1 MNAIAYK
8 IVEFNE
14 TSQKEGETI
23 MSGIVRDVYDN
34 IYPKT
39 ETGIKEMPYEIE
51 LRHFNVSGFKKIYF
65 EFEIS
70 FEDAEKFRTSKYN
83 F

>member
-1 MNAIAYK
+1 MNAIAFK

-14 TSQKEGETI
+14 ASQREGETI
-23 MSGIVRDVYDN
+23 MTGIVRDVYDN

-39 ETGIKEMPYEIE
+39 ETGINEMPYEVEI
-51 LRHFNVSGFKKIYF
+51 RHFKVSGYKLTYF
-65 EFEIS
+65 EFNIS
-70 FEDAEKFRTSKYN
+70 YEDSEKFRTSKYN

>member
-1 MNAIAYK
+1 MNAIAFK

-14 TSQKEGETI
+14 DSQKEGEEI

-34 IYPKT
+34 IYPQS
-39 ETGIKEMPYEIE
+39 ETGIKELPYEIE
-51 LRHFNVSGFKKIYF
+51 LRRFKEKGYKLTYF
-65 EFEIS
+65 EFDIS
-70 FEDAEKFRTSKYN
+70 FKDCENFRVSKDY